1 MAYSD
6 IFLMLVPF
14 GKDRTLDDP
23 CQMMTKF
30 TRHQLQLSDPAYHG
44 VLMLSRMI
52 MDFVGSDAI
61 SLVNLV
67 EVFHYQPILALM

>member
-30 TRHQLQLSDPAYHG
+30 TRQQLQLSDPAYHG

-52 MDFVGSDAI
+52 VDFVGSIAI
-61 SLVNLV
+61 TQ
-67 EVFHYQPILALM
+67 EHLAEALQYRPKLELM